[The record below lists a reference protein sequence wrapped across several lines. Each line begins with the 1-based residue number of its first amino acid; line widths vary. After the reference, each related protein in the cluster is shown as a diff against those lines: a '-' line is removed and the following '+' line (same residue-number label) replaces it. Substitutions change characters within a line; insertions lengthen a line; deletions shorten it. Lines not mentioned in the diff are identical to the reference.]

1 MHTIISSPDIQLV
14 PVFPE
19 NVSDI
24 LLYGHDEIVRR
35 ISTFFSPTFNL
46 ADVNSDVLKNRLKN
60 SEDTCCFFRI
70 ESKEKT
76 HPSPY
81 IGLYDIDR
89 NQGRGYIVYLCTNT
103 DLKQKRLYEPLK
115 LLCGRAFGEWRIDR
129 LYMIIESNDKASI
142 TMLKGFGFKE
152 SIVIEGYSQWK
163 DEPIDVQVFS
173 CNKNNFR
180 TFNL

>member
-1 MHTIISSPDIQLV
+1 MHSIISSPDIQLV
-14 PVFPE
+14 PCFSE
-19 NVSDI
+19 NAPDI
-24 LLYGHDEIVRR
+24 LLYSQDEFVRR
-35 ISTFFSPTFNL
+35 ISTFFPPVFNL
-46 ADVNSDVLKNRLKN
+46 TDVSSAILKNRLQN
-60 SEDTCCFFRI
+60 SEDTCCLFRI

-76 HPSPY
+76 YPSPY

-89 NQGRGYIVYLCTNT
+89 NQGRGFIIYLCTDA

-129 LYMIIESNDKASI
+129 LYMIIESNDNGSI

-152 SIVIEGYSQWK
+152 SIVIEGYSRWK
-163 DEPIDVQVFS
+163 DETIDVRVFS

-180 TFNL
+180 AFNT